1 MERSELR
8 ALLEAGPSR
17 RFNVLEVTLRQQRQG
32 GATLFRHGFLNRSI
46 ILKHLDH
53 RERGRG
59 NTVAPSGQRPAN
71 TLIYLPYDPARP
83 FDGGESLLYSRQAFR
98 ALQADRGGS
107 ASVAATHLRHDEAIL
122 DVLDDLPALNPFL
135 LREAVARAGLSV
147 PDAYVA
153 PDPDI
158 AERLQRRLHRRVR
171 PLVIAAF
178 ANDEAAADCALGAL
192 VEAFLQPERSAH
204 LEPLATALQL
214 EPDEAPRLLSAWA
227 GIVFFE
233 EELARLKPAIHE
245 FAQWLTQRAAADP
258 AHVDVAVDRV
268 RRRMRAAWAEIR
280 EIVDTY
286 QTSYQELVFKRR
298 PDPFVAFLS
307 RCGDSYR
314 SMGDLI
320 GRFEQAVHAW
330 RVHKT
335 TFARTP
341 PPPKVTAEFLRF
353 LSHTF
358 GAEDTQ
364 PVAAVG

>member
-17 RFNVLEVTLRQQRQG
+17 RFNVLEVTLRQQREG
-32 GATLFRHGFLNRSI
+32 GATLFRHGYLNRCI
-46 ILKHLDH
+46 ILKHLEH
-53 RERGRG
+53 RDRGRG
-59 NTVAPSGQRPAN
+59 DSVGQHGQRPAN
-71 TLIYLPYDPARP
+71 TLIYLPYDPRRP
-83 FDGGESLLYSRQAFR
+83 FDGGESLLYSREAFR
-98 ALQADRGGS
+98 ALGADRGGG
-107 ASVAATHLRHDEAIL
+107 ASTASSDLRHDEAIL

-135 LREAVARAGLSV
+135 LREALDRAGLSV

-178 ANDEAAADCALGAL
+178 ANDEAAADCALATL
-192 VEAFLQPERSAH
+192 VEAFLQPERSDH
-204 LEPLATALQL
+204 LAPLGTALQL
-214 EPDEAPRLLSAWA
+214 DPEQAPRLLSAWA
-227 GIVFFE
+227 GIAFFE

-245 FAQWLTQRAAADP
+245 FAQWLTQRATADP
-258 AHVDVAVDRV
+258 VNADAAVDRV
-268 RRRMRAAWAEIR
+268 RRRVRAAWSEIR
-280 EIVDTY
+280 EIIDTY
-286 QTSYQELVFKRR
+286 QDSYHDLVFHSR
-298 PDPFVAFLS
+298 PEPFVAFLS

-330 RVHKT
+330 RVHTT

-341 PPPKVTAEFLRF
+341 PPPGVMAEFLRF

-364 PVAAVG
+364 PMDAVA

>member
-17 RFNVLEVTLRQQRQG
+17 RFNVLEVTVRQQREG

-53 RERGRG
+53 RGRRRG
-59 NTVAPSGQRPAN
+59 NSAGQPGQRPAN
-71 TLIYLPYDPARP
+71 TLIYLPYDPAHP
-83 FDGGESLLYSRQAFR
+83 FDGGESLLYGRQAFR

-107 ASVAATHLRHDEAIL
+107 SGGAAADLRHDEAIL

-135 LREAVARAGLSV
+135 LREALTRAGLSV
-147 PDAYVA
+147 PDAYVT

-204 LEPLATALQL
+204 LEPLGRALQL
-214 EPDEAPRLLSAWA
+214 APEQAPRLLSAWA
-227 GIVFFE
+227 GIAFFE

-245 FAQWLTQRAAADP
+245 FAQWLTHRAAADP
-258 AHVDVAVDRV
+258 ANADAAVDRV
-268 RRRMRAAWAEIR
+268 RLRVRAAWAEIR
-280 EIVDTY
+280 EIIDTY
-286 QTSYQELVFKRR
+286 QNSYQELVFKSR
-298 PDPFVAFLS
+298 PDPFVAFLG

-341 PPPKVTAEFLRF
+341 PPAEVTAEFLRF

-358 GAEDTQ
+358 GAEDTRSR
-364 PVAAVG
+364 AAVG

>member
-17 RFNVLEVTLRQQRQG
+17 RFNVLEVTARQQREG
-32 GATLFRHGFLNRSI
+32 GATLFRHGFLNRCI

-53 RERGRG
+53 RDRGRG
-59 NTVAPSGQRPAN
+59 NTAGQRGQRPAN
-71 TLIYLPYDPARP
+71 TLIYMPYDPVHP
-83 FDGGESLLYSRQAFR
+83 FDGGESFLYSRKTFR
-98 ALQADRGGS
+98 ALQADRAGS
-107 ASVAATHLRHDEAIL
+107 ARAASVDLRHDEAIL

-135 LREAVARAGLSV
+135 LREAVTRAGLSV

-178 ANDEAAADCALGAL
+178 ANDEAAADCQLGTL
-192 VEAFLQPERSAH
+192 VDAFLQPERSAH
-204 LEPLATALQL
+204 LEALGAALQL
-214 EPDEAPRLLSAWA
+214 DPEQAPRLLSAWA
-227 GIVFFE
+227 GIAFFE
-233 EELARLKPAIHE
+233 EELTRLKPAIHE

-258 AHVDVAVDRV
+258 ANADAAVDRV
-268 RRRMRAAWAEIR
+268 RLRVRAAWAEIR
-280 EIVDTY
+280 EIIDTY
-286 QTSYQELVFKRR
+286 QNSYQELVFHSH
-298 PDPFVAFLS
+298 PEPFVAFLR

-330 RVHKT
+330 RVHTT

-341 PPPKVTAEFLRF
+341 PPPEVMAEFLRF

-364 PVAAVG
+364 PVDAVG